1 MEVFA
6 EENKNQKIEI
16 DESYF
21 SHIDNK
27 QIWVIGLI
35 NTQTKEFRLIP
46 SFKRDSATIKKIV
59 EKFIKR
65 GNIIITDSWAAYDWI
80 GLVYQIQC
88 ILI

>member
-46 SFKRDSATIKKIV
+46 SFKRDSAKK
-59 EKFIKR
+59 K
-65 GNIIITDSWAAYDWI
+65 
-80 GLVYQIQC
+80 
-88 ILI
+88 